1 MSLFRTAAATSLVLG
16 FLTACSSTEAADPGI
31 SVPPSPSVSP
41 SAAAPTPPA
50 DATSSATPIPPNS
63 VGTGAPPGAKK
74 PSGIPKTPTDSI
86 ASPGWIDGL
95 VTRGGTGPCYG
106 FADWDGK
113 PYAVYSPVGTELKKG
128 DHIRVRFVPNK
139 LRIDCGEGTQ
149 VVMEAFER
157 VQ

>member
-16 FLTACSSTEAADPGI
+16 FLTACTSHEAANPGI

-41 SAAAPTPPA
+41 SAAAPG
-50 DATSSATPIPPNS
+50 TSSIPSPDNS
-63 VGTGAPPGAKK
+63 VATGAPPGAKK
-74 PSGIPKTPTDSI
+74 PSGIPKTPTDVI
-86 ASPGWIDGL
+86 ASPGWTDGL
-95 VTRGGTGPCYG
+95 VTRGGSGPCYG

-113 PYAVYSPVGTELKKG
+113 PFAVYSPLGTELKKG
-128 DHIRVRFVPNK
+128 DHIRARFVPNK

-157 VQ
+157 VK